1 MLSLAIIIKS
11 KSHEQQPWQMKQET
25 NNHSSCAKHK
35 AYELYEGVTVCYSTV
50 EIKSIY
56 GLHFF
61 LLQID
66 YYNKRHDPS

>member
-1 MLSLAIIIKS
+1 
-11 KSHEQQPWQMKQET
+11 MKQET
-25 NNHSSCAKHK
+25 KNHTSCAKHK
-35 AYELYEGVTVCYSTV
+35 AYELYEGVTACYSAV

-56 GLHFF
+56 SLHFF